1 MAFCTLQDGEKLY
14 YETHGDGP
22 PLALVSG
29 LGGTLAF
36 WKPHVAAFARRFRV
50 VLHDHR
56 GTGRSSRTRMDYS
69 VDQMVDD
76 LVQLLDH
83 LRIERAHFVGHSTGG
98 AIGQTMALD
107 HPKRLNRLAISAS
120 WTTADAYFNRLFDF
134 RAEVLRKSGPLAYT
148 QGMTLFAVPPTY
160 LRDHAAEFDAEER
173 ANAAAMTPEIV
184 LSRIQAIQRFDRR
197 KDLKK
202 IKTPT
207 LVFGVEDDHIT
218 PAYYSRALA
227 RAIPRARL
235 VMFKDGGHLYPRVHP
250 REFQKT
256 ILAFLRAK

>member
-1 MAFCTLQDGEKLY
+1 MAFCTLKDGEKLY

-56 GTGRSSRTRMDYS
+56 GTGQSSRTRMEYS
-69 VDQMVDD
+69 VDQMTGD
-76 LVQLLDH
+76 LVQLLDL
-83 LRIERAHFVGHSTGG
+83 LRIPRAHFVGHSTGG

-107 HPKRLNRLAISAS
+107 HPKRLDRLVISAS
-120 WTTADAYFNRLFDF
+120 WTAADEYFNRLFDF
-134 RAEVLRKSGPLAYT
+134 RSEVLRKSGALLYMQAM
-148 QGMTLFAVPPTY
+148 GLFGAAPDY

-173 ANAAAMTPEIV
+173 AAAEAMTPEIV
-184 LSRIQAIQRFDRR
+184 LSRISAIQRFDRR
-197 KDLKK
+197 EDLKK

-227 RAIPRARL
+227 KAIPRAKL
-235 VMFKDGGHLYPRVHP
+235 VMFRHGGHFYPRAHP
-250 REFQKT
+250 KEFQKT
-256 ILAFLRAK
+256 ILKFLAAR